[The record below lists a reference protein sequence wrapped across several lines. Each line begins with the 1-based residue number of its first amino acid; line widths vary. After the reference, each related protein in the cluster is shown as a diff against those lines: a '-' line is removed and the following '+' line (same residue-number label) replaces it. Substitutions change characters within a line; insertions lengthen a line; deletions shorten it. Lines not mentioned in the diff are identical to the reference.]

1 MHDGDSESAESR
13 SPTFGK
19 ARRGRRFRS
28 IRQRVV
34 RVALVPSIGLIVLWL
49 IGAGYLG
56 YEGFYFNA
64 DASATDHVAIP
75 GIDGFAS
82 LQKERQLSMAELADH
97 NSRGTLAQQR
107 RISDQKLTAM
117 QNAAKSEVA
126 FTLAPQSIKSRYA
139 TLVRYIQQLPTIRD
153 EVDKGSTT
161 PQKVYAFYNKV
172 LTAATAMFDS
182 QSRGAP
188 AAESV
193 QVALT
198 STDIFRASDVMSRAG
213 SQAASAFTSG
223 KFSSQDYLAFADL
236 VGAYHAELA
245 SVQANLQPGAQA
257 ALRKV
262 MQSNTWTGLTA
273 AEDALLSQGAWT
285 HGVPQGLPVDKK
297 SWFQLTSAVSNQL
310 INVTKL
316 QANEMDVLLRN
327 AANAQ
332 VAYAV
337 AGTLL
342 AAAVVAFAIFWALR
356 QSNVL
361 VGRTLVPRI
370 RQLGTEAN
378 TVVRVHLPGILRRLA
393 EGEQVDARSAL
404 PQLSYV
410 GTEDDPERAAEQGE
424 DEIDRVAQV
433 LNEAMVVAVEAAIRE
448 SEARAGA
455 QKVFLGI
462 AYRNQKPLQQVLT
475 QLDAWEQTE
484 QDADR
489 LDQWFKIH
497 YLITQVRGV
506 TESLII
512 LGGGQPGRKWRS
524 PVLLRDVLRSA
535 ISQANQYPRIRLEMA
550 PEAHLSGGAVAGT
563 IHLVTQLLNNAV
575 EFSSPESPV
584 KVRSLRVDTGVVIEV
599 EDQGVGMRPE
609 ERDRINKMLR
619 EAPDFSVTALKDG
632 SQLGFWVVAHLA
644 RRLNIRVELRDS
656 PYGGVLAIALLP
668 SSLLAGDRSIEAPP
682 RPQAIPQREQP
693 VPEAPRANDD
703 QTLSVPTLGADQ
715 PSRGMSNGYGMP
727 EAPSVPEPPGPAP
740 NWPPSP
746 PLAGRHSQ
754 PGDSPQQAPRVTPE
768 PVGTRQQAGF
778 DSWPVSAPPASRRP
792 SPRVAEPQ
800 PAGSPFDRRDRPAL
814 PERRP
819 QQHLAPQLRED
830 LPQADAGQEIDMGSP
845 DDIRAR
851 LSAFQQ
857 GTRAGR
863 ADE

>member
-13 SPTFGK
+13 TPMWWKT
-19 ARRGRRFRS
+19 RRGKRPRS
-28 IRQRVV
+28 IRQRVL
-34 RVALVPSIGLIVLWL
+34 RVALVPSVGLIVLWL
-49 IGAGYLG
+49 ILAGYLG
-56 YEGFYFNA
+56 YQGFFFHA
-64 DASATDHVAIP
+64 DATGVQNMAIP

-82 LQKERQLSMAELADH
+82 LQKERQLSMVELANPNASDH
-97 NSRGTLAQQR
+97 SALKRQR
-107 RISDQKLTAM
+107 TISDQNLAAM
-117 QNAAKSEVA
+117 EQGVKTEVV
-126 FTLAPQSIKSRYA
+126 FRLAPPSIKNRVN
-139 TLVRYIQQLPTIRD
+139 TLVGYVHKLPTIRAQ
-153 EVDKGSTT
+153 VDSGAID

-172 LTAATAMFDS
+172 LTSATAVFYS
-182 QSRGAP
+182 VSRGAP
-188 AAESV
+188 ATESV
-193 QVALT
+193 QVGLT
-198 STDIFRASDVMSRAG
+198 STDVFRASDLMSRAG
-213 SQAASAFTSG
+213 SEATAGFATG
-223 KFSSQDYLAFADL
+223 KFSSKDYLAFANL
-236 VGAYHAELA
+236 VGAYHSALSA
-245 SVQANLQPGAQA
+245 VQPDLQPGAKA
-257 ALRKV
+257 ALRNV
-262 MQSNTWTGLTA
+262 MRGQEWKELGN
-273 AEDALLSQGAWT
+273 AENALLSHGAWT
-285 HGVPQGLPVDKK
+285 HGVPRGLPVDAA
-297 SWFQLTSAVSNQL
+297 SWTRLADTVSNQL
-310 INVTKL
+310 IKVTQE
-316 QANEMDVLLRN
+316 QANEMAVLYEN
-327 AANAQ
+327 AANTQ

-337 AGTLL
+337 GGTIL

-378 TVVRVHLPGILRRLA
+378 AVVRVHLPAILQRLA
-393 EGEQVDARSAL
+393 EGEQVDARSAV
-404 PQLSYV
+404 PQLSYR
-410 GTEDDPERAAEQGE
+410 GDEDDPRRAEAERGE

-433 LNEAMVVAVEAAIRE
+433 LNQAMVVAVEAAIRE

-484 QDADR
+484 PDADR

-512 LGGGQPGRKWRS
+512 LGGGQPGRRWQS

-584 KVRSLRVDTGVVIEV
+584 KVRSFRVDTGAVVEV
-599 EDQGVGMRPE
+599 EDQGVGMRSE
-609 ERDRINKMLR
+609 ERDRINTMLR
-619 EAPDFSVTALKDG
+619 DAPDFNVTALKDG

-644 RRLNIRVELRDS
+644 RRLNIRVELRAS

-668 SSLLAGDRSIEAPP
+668 ASLLAGDRAIEASRP
-682 RPQAIPQREQP
+682 RAIPERQQSS
-693 VPEAPRANDD
+693 PEVSGSYDG
-703 QTLSVPTLGADQ
+703 QTQSVPTRGAE
-715 PSRGMSNGYGMP
+715 PRNYSTPNGHDAP
-727 EAPSVPEPPGPAP
+727 EAPSAPEPVGATS
-740 NWPPSP
+740 NWPPNP
-746 PLAGRHSQ
+746 PMSGRHSQ
-754 PGDSPQQAPRVTPE
+754 PADGHQLPPRIAPE
-768 PVGTRQQAGF
+768 PVGTRQPASL
-778 DSWPVSAPPASRRP
+778 DNWPVSAPPASRRP
-792 SPRVAEPQ
+792 SPRAAEPQ
-800 PAGSPFDRRDRPAL
+800 PAGSPFDRPAL

-819 QQHLAPQLRED
+819 QQHLAPQLRDEV
-830 LPQADAGQEIDMGSP
+830 PAADVGQEIDMGSP

-863 ADE
+863 AGE